1 MNAAFHWVLLV
12 LLGLQVK
19 HVVADYVLQSG
30 WMLASKGRYGAAGG
44 IAHAGVHGAMT
55 AVVLALGGLAFGVL
69 AAIAVTEAIVHYHI
83 DWGKERVVSGK
94 ALGTGD
100 GGFWLALGLDQ
111 FLHQITYLAIVWAA
125 LALS

>member
-1 MNAAFHWVLLV
+1 MTMDVHWVLLA

-19 HVVADYVLQSG
+19 HVLADYVLQSG
-30 WMLASKGRYGAAGG
+30 WMLETKGRYGAAGG
-44 IAHAGVHGAMT
+44 IAHAGLHGVLT
-55 AVVLALGGLAFGVL
+55 ACVLALGGLAYGVV
-69 AAIAVTEAIVHYHI
+69 AGIAVVEAVVHYHI
-83 DWGKERVVSGK
+83 DWGKERIVSGK

-111 FLHQITYLAIVWAA
+111 FLHQITYLGIVWAA